1 MTGIDWR
8 LDRKRARKLGAV
20 LGVGLAHVA
29 LLAVLTRSQP
39 LPPDPPLPPIE
50 VFLVPPPEPEPEPP
64 PPDPSPEAGGGAPAA
79 PSVVHTPPNP
89 PPEPPEIIAPIEQAP
104 EPALNVGA
112 APTESPEPGM
122 GQGGQGTG
130 TGTGT
135 GAGDGPGSGSGP
147 AQIVRGPTLGQIQA
161 AHPPGAR
168 SVYGRVSLSCV
179 IRLDQYLDQCR
190 VVSESPPG
198 RGFGEAGLV
207 VSRYFRFRPPTQ
219 GGRPVE
225 GRRVVVGVDFGRP
238 RR

>member
-1 MTGIDWR
+1 MDWR
-8 LDRKRARKLGAV
+8 LDRKRARKLGAG
-20 LGVGLAHVA
+20 LGVLLAHVG
-29 LLAVLTRSQP
+29 LLAVLSRSQP
-39 LPPDPPLPPIE
+39 APLDPPPPPIE
-50 VFLVPPPEPEPEPP
+50 VFLIPPPEPEPDPP

-79 PSVVHTPPNP
+79 PSVVHSPPDP
-89 PPEPPEIIAPIEQAP
+89 PPDPPEVAAPVEQAP
-104 EPALNVGA
+104 EPAPVVGI

-130 TGTGT
+130 RGAGT

-161 AHPPGAR
+161 IHPPGAR

-190 VVSESPPG
+190 VVSETPPG

-207 VSRYFRFRPPTQ
+207 ATRYFRFRPPTQ
-219 GGRPVE
+219 GGRPIE
-225 GRRVVVGVDFGRP
+225 GQRVVVGVDFGRP